1 VSSLR
6 AERRSAVPGDAV
18 RRRLTL
24 AHPALRL
31 ALAGLLAAASPVAA
45 IPAAQ
50 DAPAPVP
57 ASDVPAPVPA
67 GDQFDGPY
75 QPTDDLERGL
85 WHQMAEAERSLRT
98 SKQVIRDPE
107 LNTYL
112 RDVLC
117 RTVGPECANIRLY
130 VLRSPYF
137 NATMAPN
144 GVMTVWSGLLLR
156 AQNEAQLAAVL
167 GHEFAHFKRR
177 HSLQLFRQAKEKS
190 NAAAFLSFTLVGSL
204 VSFALVESI
213 FAFSREMEEEA
224 DRDGLKLVA
233 DAGYDPAQ
241 VPLIWEQLLD
251 ERDATLVARGRDKDK
266 RKGKA
271 GLFATHPPSQARVD
285 YLRAAI
291 AQLAAAPD
299 AEIGDTRYR
308 ARLAAW
314 WPQFLDDQLKLN
326 DDGGSL
332 FLIDSIDKANG
343 WTPWSGFARAEFH
356 RRRGAPGDAE
366 AAVGFYS
373 DTIARGGDLPELWRG
388 RGYALRKAGRAE
400 EASADFREYLGR
412 VPDAPDRA
420 MVSTLAGVE

>member
-1 VSSLR
+1 ML
-6 AERRSAVPGDAV
+6 
-18 RRRLTL
+18 RRLLTTL
-24 AHPALRL
+24 PLL
-31 ALAGLLAAASPVAA
+31 ALAAASPLAG
-45 IPAAQ
+45 Q
-50 DAPAPVP
+50 DTVPPAPEP
-57 ASDVPAPVPA
+57 AVE
-67 GDQFDGPY
+67 GTFEGPY
-75 QPTDDLERGL
+75 QPSDDLERGL
-85 WHQMAEAERSLRT
+85 WHQMAEAERSLKI

-107 LNTYL
+107 LNAYL
-112 RDVLC
+112 REVLC

-177 HSLQLFRQAKEKS
+177 HSLQLFREAKEKS
-190 NAAAFLSFTLVGSL
+190 NAAAFLAFTGVGILFSIGMLESL
-204 VSFALVESI
+204 
-213 FAFSREMEEEA
+213 FAFSRDMEEEA
-224 DRDGLKLVA
+224 DRDGLKLVIN
-233 DAGYDPAQ
+233 AGYDPAQ
-241 VPLIWEQLLD
+241 VPLIWEQMLD

-266 RKGKA
+266 RKAKA
-271 GLFATHPPSQARVD
+271 GMFETHPPSQARVD

-291 AQLAAAPD
+291 TGQTISPT
-299 AEIGDTRYR
+299 AENGLERYR

-343 WTPWSGFARAEFH
+343 WTPWTGFARAEFH

-373 DTIARGGDLPELWRG
+373 DAIGRGGDLPELWRG

-400 EASADFREYLGR
+400 EARADFLEYLGR

-420 MVSTLAGVE
+420 MVSTLAGVQ

>member
-1 VSSLR
+1 MSTPR
-6 AERRSAVPGDAV
+6 AERQSAVPGGV
-18 RRRLTL
+18 TRRRLTS

-31 ALAGLLAAASPVAA
+31 ALAGLLGAASPVAA
-45 IPAAQ
+45 MAAAQ
-50 DAPAPVP
+50 
-57 ASDVPAPVPA
+57 DVPAPVPA
-67 GDQFDGPY
+67 NVEFEGPY

-112 RDVLC
+112 REVLC

-204 VSFALVESI
+204 VSLALVESI

-332 FLIDSIDKANG
+332 FLIESIDKANG

-366 AAVGFYS
+366 AAVGFYT

-400 EASADFREYLGR
+400 EARADFREYLGR

>member
-1 VSSLR
+1 MSTPR
-6 AERRSAVPGDAV
+6 AERQSAAPGGV
-18 RRRLTL
+18 TRRRLF
-24 AHPALRL
+24 PSQQALRL
-31 ALAGLLAAASPVAA
+31 VLAGLLGAASPVAA
-45 IPAAQ
+45 IAAAQ
-50 DAPAPVP
+50 
-57 ASDVPAPVPA
+57 DVPAPVPA
-67 GDQFDGPY
+67 STEFEGPY
-75 QPTDDLERGL
+75 QPSDDLERGL

-98 SKQVIRDPE
+98 SKQVIRDAE
-107 LNTYL
+107 LNAYM
-112 RDVLC
+112 REVLC

-156 AQNEAQLAAVL
+156 SQNEAQLAAVL

-177 HSLQLFRQAKEKS
+177 HSLQLFREAKEKS
-190 NAAAFLSFTLVGSL
+190 NAAAFLSFTGIGVLFSIGLLESL
-204 VSFALVESI
+204 
-213 FAFSREMEEEA
+213 FAFSRGMEEEA
-224 DRDGLKLVA
+224 DRDGLALVA
-233 DAGYDPAQ
+233 AAGYDPAQ

-291 AQLAAAPD
+291 AQLGTAPG
-299 AEIGDTRYR
+299 GDSGEDRYR
-308 ARLAAW
+308 SRLAAW

-332 FLIDSIDKANG
+332 FLIESIDKANG

-400 EASADFREYLGR
+400 EARADFVEYLGR

-420 MVSTLAGVE
+420 MVSTLAGVN

>member
-1 VSSLR
+1 VTTPP
-6 AERRSAVPGDAV
+6 AERPSAVPGGATG
-18 RRRLTL
+18 RRLL
-24 AHPALRL
+24 SLRL
-31 ALAGLLAAASPVAA
+31 ALAGLVAAASPVAVQA
-45 IPAAQ
+45 AAQ
-50 DAPAPVP
+50 
-57 ASDVPAPVPA
+57 DVPAPVPA
-67 GDQFDGPY
+67 SEEFEGPY
-75 QPTDDLERGL
+75 QPSDDLERGL

-98 SKQVIRDPE
+98 SKQVIRDAE
-107 LNTYL
+107 LNAYM
-112 RDVLC
+112 REVLC
-117 RTVGPECANIRLY
+117 RTVGPECVSIRLY

-177 HSLQLFRQAKEKS
+177 HSLQLFREAKEKS
-190 NAAAFLSFTLVGSL
+190 NAATFLAFTGIGALLSIGLMESL
-204 VSFALVESI
+204 
-213 FAFSREMEEEA
+213 FAFSRGMEEEA
-224 DRDGLKLVA
+224 DRDGLALIAK
-233 DAGYDPAQ
+233 AGYDPAQ
-241 VPLIWEQLLD
+241 VPLIWEQMLD

-266 RKGKA
+266 RKAKA
-271 GLFATHPPSQARVD
+271 GMFATHPPSQARVD

-291 AQLAAAPD
+291 AQLGTAPG
-299 AEIGDTRYR
+299 GDTGVERYR

-332 FLIDSIDKANG
+332 FLIDAIDKTNG
-343 WTPWSGFARAEFH
+343 WTPWTGFARAEFH

-373 DTIARGGDLPELWRG
+373 DAIARGGDLPELWRG
-388 RGYALRKAGRAE
+388 RGYALRKAGRADD
-400 EASADFREYLGR
+400 ARADFREYLGR

>member
-1 VSSLR
+1 ML
-6 AERRSAVPGDAV
+6 
-18 RRRLTL
+18 RRLLTTL
-24 AHPALRL
+24 PLL
-31 ALAGLLAAASPVAA
+31 ALAAASPLAG
-45 IPAAQ
+45 Q
-50 DAPAPVP
+50 DSVPLGAPPAPVP
-57 ASDVPAPVPA
+57 AVEGS
-67 GDQFDGPY
+67 FEGPY
-75 QPTDDLERGL
+75 QPSDDLERGL
-85 WHQMAEAERSLRT
+85 WHQMAEAERSLKI
-98 SKQVIRDPE
+98 SKQVIRDAE
-107 LNTYL
+107 LNAYL
-112 RDVLC
+112 REVLC

-177 HSLQLFRQAKEKS
+177 HSLQLFREAKEKS
-190 NAAAFLSFTLVGSL
+190 NAAAFLAFTGVGILFTIGMLESL
-204 VSFALVESI
+204 

-224 DRDGLKLVA
+224 DRDGLKLVIN
-233 DAGYDPAQ
+233 AGYDPAQ
-241 VPLIWEQLLD
+241 VPLIWEQMLD

-266 RKGKA
+266 RKAKA
-271 GLFATHPPSQARVD
+271 GMFETHPPSQARVD

-291 AQLAAAPD
+291 TGQTISPT
-299 AEIGDTRYR
+299 AENGLERYR

-332 FLIDSIDKANG
+332 FLIDSIDNANG

-366 AAVGFYS
+366 AAVGYYS
-373 DTIARGGDLPELWRG
+373 DAIARGGDLPELWRG

-400 EASADFREYLGR
+400 EARADFLEYLGR

-420 MVSTLAGVE
+420 MLSTLAGVQ

>member
-1 VSSLR
+1 MRRRR
-6 AERRSAVPGDAV
+6 AERPKAAPGGV
-18 RRRLTL
+18 TPRRLL
-24 AHPALRL
+24 PLRL

-45 IPAAQ
+45 AQ
-50 DAPAPVP
+50 DAAAPAPVP
-57 ASDVPAPVPA
+57 ASDE
-67 GDQFDGPY
+67 FEGPY

-107 LNTYL
+107 LNAYL
-112 RDVLC
+112 REVLC

-190 NAAAFLSFTLVGSL
+190 NAAAFLSFTGIG
-204 VSFALVESI
+204 ALISIGLLESI

-224 DRDGLKLVA
+224 DRDGLALITA
-233 DAGYDPAQ
+233 AGYDPAQ
-241 VPLIWEQLLD
+241 VPLIWEQMLD

-266 RKGKA
+266 RKAKA

-291 AQLAAAPD
+291 AQLGTAPGG
-299 AEIGDTRYR
+299 ESGDQRYR
-308 ARLAAW
+308 ERLAAW

-400 EASADFREYLGR
+400 EARADFREYLGR

>member
-1 VSSLR
+1 MRSLLL
-6 AERRSAVPGDAV
+6 S
-18 RRRLTL
+18 TL
-24 AHPALRL
+24 PLL
-31 ALAGLLAAASPVAA
+31 ALSAASPLAGQDAA
-45 IPAAQ
+45 PPAQ
-50 DAPAPVP
+50 APAPAVVTP
-57 ASDVPAPVPA
+57 AVE
-67 GDQFDGPY
+67 GTFEGPY
-75 QPTDDLERGL
+75 QPSDDLERGL
-85 WHQMAEAERSLRT
+85 WHQMEEAERSLRI

-107 LNTYL
+107 LNAYL
-112 RDVLC
+112 REVLC

-144 GVMTVWSGLLLR
+144 GAMTVWSGLLLR

-177 HSLQLFRQAKEKS
+177 HSLQLFREAKEKS
-190 NAAAFLSFTLVGSL
+190 NAAAFLSFTGVGLLLSIGLIESL
-204 VSFALVESI
+204 Y
-213 FAFSREMEEEA
+213 AFSREMEEEA
-224 DRDGLKLVA
+224 DRDGLKLVI

-241 VPLIWEQLLD
+241 VPLIWEQMLD

-266 RKGKA
+266 RKSKA
-271 GLFATHPPSQARVD
+271 GMFATHPPSQARVD
-285 YLRAAI
+285 YLRGAI
-291 AQLAAAPD
+291 AGQTISPAA
-299 AEIGDTRYR
+299 ESGLERYR

-332 FLIDSIDKANG
+332 FLIDSIDKTNG
-343 WTPWSGFARAEFH
+343 WTPWTGFARAEFH

-366 AAVGFYS
+366 AAIGFYT

-388 RGYALRKAGRAE
+388 RGYALRKAGRTE
-400 EASADFREYLGR
+400 EARADFLEYLGR

-420 MVSTLAGVE
+420 MVSTLAGVQ